1 MSLVEV
7 GCAQSAQ
14 KAFDM
19 AEAAKI
25 GRHRAQ
31 CAAAGLDYCS
41 LVVSVGGGLSGDFV
55 SKVVQPYF
63 KQERAA
69 AKKEG
74 RSTWEVQRRLDR
86 YLDHLACASSH
97 APQRTPDPHRG
108 VAERQHSAADSA
120 LVAASRRRVSIARAV
135 LETRGVGE
143 SVWSLGAYSVWLV
156 WACDWFA

>member
-86 YLDHLACASSH
+86 YLDHLACIVARH
-97 APQRTPDPHRG
+97 NALLIR
-108 VAERQHSAADSA
+108 VAESPSGSTPPSTPPSSPPRD
-120 LVAASRRRVSIARAV
+120 
-135 LETRGVGE
+135 GE
-143 SVWSLGAYSVWLV
+143 
-156 WACDWFA
+156 